1 MNTKS
6 TPRAREAERMQ
17 DEIIRRMT
25 PARRLDVA
33 RELYETAW
41 QLKWAGV
48 KRQHPEWHE
57 QEVFAKVRRVF
68 LTGYAG
74 A

>member
-1 MNTKS
+1 MTS
-6 TPRAREAERMQ
+6 EISPHSGDAERKQ
-17 DEIIRRMT
+17 DEIIRLMT
-25 PARRLDVA
+25 PARRLEVA

-48 KRQHPEWHE
+48 KRQHPGWND
-57 QEVFAKVRRVF
+57 QEIFAKVRRVF

>member
-1 MNTKS
+1 MPFIPS
-6 TPRAREAERMQ
+6 HVSEAERMQ
-17 DEIIRRMT
+17 DEIIRLMT
-25 PARRLDVA
+25 PARRLEVA
-33 RELYETAW
+33 WELYETAW

-48 KRQHPEWHE
+48 KRQHPEWNE
-57 QEVFAKVRRVF
+57 QEIFAKVRRVF

>member
-1 MNTKS
+1 MTTDSLSNFG
-6 TPRAREAERMQ
+6 AAERKQ
-17 DEIIRRMT
+17 DEILRRMT
-25 PARRLDVA
+25 PARRLEIA

-41 QLKWAGV
+41 HLKWAGV
-48 KRQHPEWHE
+48 KRQHPEWPD
-57 QEVFAKVRRVF
+57 QKIFAKVRRVF

>member
-1 MNTKS
+1 MTSENS
-6 TPRAREAERMQ
+6 PHSGDAERIQ
-17 DEIIRRMT
+17 DEIIRKMT
-25 PARRLDVA
+25 PARRLEVA

-48 KRQHPEWHE
+48 KRQHPGWND
-57 QEVFAKVRRVF
+57 QEIFAKVRRVF

>member
-1 MNTKS
+1 MTTDTLSNFS
-6 TPRAREAERMQ
+6 AAERKQ
-17 DEIIRRMT
+17 DEILRRMT
-25 PARRLDVA
+25 PARRLEIA

-41 QLKWAGV
+41 NLKWAGV
-48 KRQHPEWHE
+48 KRQHPGWPD
-57 QEVFAKVRRVF
+57 QEIFAKVRRVF

>member
-1 MNTKS
+1 
-6 TPRAREAERMQ
+6 
-17 DEIIRRMT
+17 MT
-25 PARRLDVA
+25 PARRLEIA

-41 QLKWAGV
+41 NLKWAGV
-48 KRQHPEWHE
+48 KRQHPEWPD
-57 QEVFAKVRRVF
+57 QEIFAKVRRVF

>member
-1 MNTKS
+1 MTTDTLSNFS
-6 TPRAREAERMQ
+6 EAERKQ
-17 DEIIRRMT
+17 DEILRCMT
-25 PARRLDVA
+25 PARRLEIA

-41 QLKWAGV
+41 NLKWAGV
-48 KRQHPEWHE
+48 KRQHPEWPD
-57 QEVFAKVRRVF
+57 QEIFAKVRRIF

>member
-1 MNTKS
+1 MNAEN
-6 TPRAREAERMQ
+6 TPRAREAERKQ

-25 PARRLDVA
+25 PARRLKVA
-33 RELYETAW
+33 RELNETAW
-41 QLKWAGV
+41 QFKWAGV
-48 KRQHPEWHE
+48 KRQHPEWQD
-57 QEVFAKVRRVF
+57 QEIFAKVRRVF